1 MFNAAARADLGA
13 YWMLVTENLVGF
25 TWLSSLSIW
34 SGPKTDIISCA
45 VGMRLMFPI
54 LGAIYPAEPKAA
66 GAAALGDVALIAL
79 EPSGLGALRGLGSP
93 EVLRGLGRFG
103 SLSLFIFNPFKD
115 CNIGFAIAPYELC
128 GADAGS
134 IPRLTGLA
142 AVLTACN
149 SAGSFIGATC
159 DAAAALENGALKEYE
174 GVAVAVGVA
183 AIVAAVGDG
192 PLIT

>member
-1 MFNAAARADLGA
+1 
-13 YWMLVTENLVGF
+13 
-25 TWLSSLSIW
+25 
-34 SGPKTDIISCA
+34 
-45 VGMRLMFPI
+45 MRLMFPI

-103 SLSLFIFNPFKD
+103 SLSLFIFNPLRD
-115 CNIGFAIAPYELC
+115 CSIGFANAEYALG
-128 GADAGS
+128 GAVAGS
-134 IPRLTGLA
+134 VPRLTGLA

-159 DAAAALENGALKEYE
+159 VAAGALENGSLKEYE
-174 GVAVAVGVA
+174 GV
-183 AIVAAVGDG
+183 VAAVAEVIAALGDA
-192 PLIT
+192 PLIM